1 MIVKRIE
8 RIDTVQYLTFS
19 SYKENKETQ
28 TVSCKPVHRPVF
40 LNILLKHLC
49 TKCAPNFT
57 LIKCIADALPEK
69 PITHYLSQLSIRV
82 VYCKILSLILL

>member
-40 LNILLKHLC
+40 LNILLKHLR
-49 TKCAPNFT
+49 TKCAPDQR
-57 LIKCIADALPEK
+57 KMEK
-69 PITHYLSQLSIRV
+69 DITDKRQEKSR
-82 VYCKILSLILL
+82 KP